1 MNYGGLNIYY
11 HGLWKAA
18 KSLRCLIK
26 SYESFIILSI
36 EIPFVVG
43 ALKTI
48 FLNYI

>member
-11 HGLWKAA
+11 NGLQKAA

-26 SYESFIILSI
+26 SYEGFIIPSI

-43 ALKTI
+43 ILKTV